1 MGKAGKKG
9 SGRDRRARLEEMRA
23 QQRREARRRNALTF
37 GAAGAVG
44 AIIVAAAIVPSYL
57 HDQNA
62 KKKLK
67 VGYTAAATSAE
78 KAAGCTGV
86 HNDSVAAGA
95 QHTVKPVDYKQ
106 IPPSG
111 GFHNPDPLPAAGHF
125 FSLAQKP
132 APERAVHNLEH
143 GFVVAWFD
151 DKVPAD
157 QVSQLQQ
164 LSTQPDLDRLVAVG
178 WTRGDLPDNKHFV
191 LTSWGRT
198 ERCEKVSADVIRK
211 FVKDH
216 ADDKKL
222 APEFGGSGGTNTPPN
237 ILDPG
242 TGAMNTPMPSATA
255 TVPPAKK

>member
-1 MGKAGKKG
+1 MGKAAKKG
-9 SGRDRRARLEEMRA
+9 SGKDRRARLEEMKA

-44 AIIVAAAIVPSYL
+44 AIILAAAIVPSYL

-67 VGYTAAATSAE
+67 VGYTATPTSAE

-86 HNDSVAAGA
+86 HNDSPSVGA

-151 DKVPAD
+151 DKLPAD

-164 LSTQPDLDRLVAVG
+164 LSTSTDLDRMVAVG
-178 WTRGDLPDNKHFV
+178 WTRGDLPDNKHIV
-191 LTSWGRT
+191 LTSWARS
-198 ERCEKVSADVIRK
+198 ERCEKVSAEVIRN
-211 FVKDH
+211 FVQKH

-222 APEFGGSGGTNTPPN
+222 APEFGGSGGSNTPPDE
-237 ILDPG
+237 LEPSA
-242 TGAMNTPMPSATA
+242 GAMSSPMPSATA
-255 TVPPAKK
+255 TVPTKK